1 MASETS
7 KTGADTPF
15 SQAINQAKSAAE
27 DFTRLFSDLKLP
39 AVPDVET
46 LLSAHRRNLD
56 TLSAANRIALEG
68 AQAVAKRHFEIAQQT
83 MSELSE
89 TLRSLAAPTEAPQVK
104 AAKQAELL
112 KKAYERTVSNTR
124 ELSDLI
130 QRSNG
135 EAIDLLNRRFTEAL
149 DEVKQ
154 LVEKSGGPKA

>member
-1 MASETS
+1 MATDTN
-7 KTGADTPF
+7 KTGGDTPF
-15 SQAINQAKSAAE
+15 SQAIHQAKSAAE
-27 DFTRLFSDLKLP
+27 DFTRLFADLKIP

-89 TLRSLAAPTEAPQVK
+89 TLRSLAAPTEPPQVK

-135 EAIDLLNRRFTEAL
+135 EALDLLNKRFTEAL
-149 DEVKQ
+149 DEVKT
-154 LVEKSGGPKA
+154 LVEKSGKA